1 MNDVNYF
8 QNYITFS
15 GLNGCN
21 FVVLDNIHVMPYFK
35 GAQDKTREELLK
47 GVMELRNEHDAL
59 VASYEKDIS
68 DHNRAEQKLTV
79 SEIRYRRLFESA
91 KDGILILDSETG
103 RIMDVNPFLIELLGY
118 SKEQFVEK
126 AIWEIGFFRDII
138 ANYDK
143 FLELRQT
150 GFVRYDDLPLETAEG
165 QKINVEFVSNVYTE
179 GDHSVIQCNIRDITK
194 RVKIEKEIHRVNSF
208 MESIVEN
215 IPDMIFLKDANTLNF
230 VMFNKA
236 GEEMLGIPRQE
247 ILGKS
252 DHDFFSKELA
262 DAFIEKDRQVLLN
275 KMMFDIPE
283 EPIQTR
289 DKGKRILHTKKVP
302 ILNAQGEPVYLLG
315 ISEDITERKQAEADL
330 IRAKEHAEESDRL
343 KSAFLANMSHEIRTP
358 MNGILG
364 FAGLLKEPG
373 LTGEEQKKFIGII
386 EKSGR
391 RMLNII
397 NDIVCISK
405 LECGQME
412 ISLAETNV
420 NLQME
425 YIYSFLKPEV
435 EIKGMQILYSK
446 SLPEKDAI
454 IITDCEK
461 IYAILTNLVKNAIK
475 FSHAGIIE
483 IGFKK
488 KNQFLEFFVKDSG
501 EGIRL
506 DMKEIIFERFRQG
519 SELINRNYEG
529 AGLGLSISKAYVE
542 MLGGKIWVESE
553 FGKGST
559 FFFTIPYHTGP
570 DEKNIFKKVTKVE
583 GKGNQIRNLK
593 ILIAEDDES
602 SEMLITMAVNIFSK
616 EILKAR
622 TGTQTVEICRNNP
635 DIDLV
640 LMDIKMP
647 EMDGYTATRQ
657 IRQFNKEVIIIAQ
670 TAFALTGDRELAISA
685 GCDDYITKPFNKEAL
700 TVLLKSV
707 LINKKMKP
715 HADIKNITNNT
726 VQLV

>member
-1 MNDVNYF
+1 VNDVNYF

>member
-1 MNDVNYF
+1 MTYF
-8 QNYITFS
+8 IGDQE
-15 GLNGCN
+15 
-21 FVVLDNIHVMPYFK
+21 
-35 GAQDKTREELLK
+35 KTREELLK
-47 GVMELRNEHDAL
+47 GVIELRNEHDAL
-59 VASYEKDIS
+59 VESYEKDIS
-68 DHNRAEQKLTV
+68 DHNLAEQKLTV
-79 SEIRYRRLFESA
+79 SEIRYRRLFEAA

-165 QKINVEFVSNVYTE
+165 RKINVEFVSNVYIE

-275 KMMFDIPE
+275 KIMFDIPE

-289 DKGKRILHTKKVP
+289 DQGIKILHTKKVP
-302 ILNAQGEPVYLLG
+302 ILNALGEPQYLLG
-315 ISEDITERKQAEADL
+315 ISEDITERKLAEADL
-330 IRAKEHAEESDRL
+330 ISAKEHAEESDRL

-364 FAGLLKEPG
+364 FAELLKEPE
-373 LTGEEQKKFIGII
+373 LTGDEQRKYIGII

-397 NDIVCISK
+397 NDIVNISK
-405 LECGQME
+405 VESGQME
-412 ISLAETNV
+412 ISVSETNV
-420 NLQME
+420 NDQ
-425 YIYSFLKPEV
+425 ISFICNFFKPEV
-435 EIKGMQILYSK
+435 ERKGMKLFCNHPLTATEATIMTDR
-446 SLPEKDAI
+446 EKL
-454 IITDCEK
+454 
-461 IYAILTNLVKNAIK
+461 YAILTNLVNNAIK
-475 FSHAGIIE
+475 FSVEGFIE
-483 IGFKK
+483 VGYEKK
-488 KNQFLEFFVKDSG
+488 GLFLEFYIKDSG
-501 EGIRL
+501 EGIPPE
-506 DMKEIIFERFRQG
+506 KWEIIFKRFRQG
-519 SELINRNYEG
+519 SELLNRNYEG
-529 AGLGLSISKAYVE
+529 AGLGLAISKAYVE
-542 MLGGKIWVESE
+542 MLGGTIWVASE
-553 FGKGST
+553 CGKGSE
-559 FFFTIPYHTGP
+559 FYFTIPYNLAH
-570 DEKNIFKKVTKVE
+570 DDKHIVEKQGQSDQGRHLQYNF
-583 GKGNQIRNLK
+583 K
-593 ILIAEDDES
+593 ILVAEDDET
-602 SEMLITMAVNIFSK
+602 SELLIKSIIKKFSK
-616 EILKAR
+616 DILTAR
-622 TGTQTVEICRNNP
+622 TGLEAVEICRNNP
-635 DIDLV
+635 DLDLIM
-640 LMDIKMP
+640 MDMRMP
-647 EMDGYTATRQ
+647 ELDGYSATRQ

-670 TAFALTGDRELAISA
+670 TAFGLNGDRALAISA
-685 GCDDYITKPFNKEAL
+685 GCDDYITKPFNK
-700 TVLLKSV
+700 TSMTSFLLKI
-707 LINKKMKP
+707 LDGRNK
-715 HADIKNITNNT
+715 
-726 VQLV
+726 